1 MSSVKFNTTTM
12 NDLTMNAAATGA
24 KSTKSIKTKVIG
36 HRSTSF
42 TTAQHSRASS
52 SPGSGALSELTG
64 VTEDHQTAVFDP
76 KNQRDWISSWGW
88 KNGKWSALGKGG
100 CKYRWF
106 VLENTRLA
114 YWKSDVAREGIAPG
128 AAALGEGAA
137 NGEGKTR
144 GNGTSGNNRTNG
156 IMGDQRNEIQLMS
169 IEALQTCYVVHAS
182 SRKNGRYGIHLRT
195 ADRMYTMMLETI
207 TLRDQWMTALL
218 EALARLGHPLLL
230 SRISQQYDKTNVHRK
245 PAPQLAQQDSS
256 SKNKKHNNSIKEE
269 DAKGAK
275 NERDEEH
282 KEHEEDEE
290 DDGRGGVGYGS
301 RFSDVDD
308 VLSLKEVMRIKHT
321 DKYYNIEQLK
331 RIPICPSFV
340 PDMETRLKARVSKQE
355 EAKTLHVLKKQ
366 CLDMYSE
373 VKHLLHVSETI
384 HSKVDEIG
392 KPFWHWSLKCID
404 IYVCM

>member
-1 MSSVKFNTTTM
+1 MSSIKFNTTTM
-12 NDLTMNAAATGA
+12 NDHTMNAAATGA
-24 KSTKSIKTKVIG
+24 KPTKSTKAKVIIG

-52 SPGSGALSELTG
+52 SRGSGALSELTG

-114 YWKSDVAREGIAPG
+114 YWKSDVAREGTVPG
-128 AAALGEGAA
+128 AAAVLGKGAA
-137 NGEGKTR
+137 NDEGKTS
-144 GNGTSGNNRTNG
+144 GNGTSGNNRTSG

-169 IEALQTCYVVHAS
+169 IEALQTCYVVHAL
-182 SRKNGRYGIHLRT
+182 SRKNGRYGIHLMT

-245 PAPQLAQQDSS
+245 PALQLAQQDSP
-256 SKNKKHNNSIKEE
+256 SKNKKHNNSNKEE

-275 NERDEEH
+275 N
-282 KEHEEDEE
+282 KEDEEDEE
-290 DDGRGGVGYGS
+290 DDGTGGVGYGS

-355 EAKTLHVLKKQ
+355 ETKTLHVLKQQ

-384 HSKVDEIG
+384 HSKMDEIG
-392 KPFWHWSLKCID
+392 KPFFGIGP
-404 IYVCM
+404 